1 MAEALGWWGVPLAI
15 AAGTMRGGT
24 PFLFVSLGECL
35 TEKSGKINLGLEGT
49 LLTGAMTAYAT
60 SYLTGSPWL
69 GLIVAGLAGMVLGF
83 IHAWLC
89 QQPRV
94 NDVAVGIAMIIFG
107 SGIAFFFG
115 KPFIQPSAPKLPTI
129 DLGGWSS
136 MPALESALQISPL
149 FLLGVAIAPLMLW
162 FFKSTRWGL
171 FIRAVGDSPDAALAM
186 GVSIKQVRMLCIIA
200 GSFLAGLG
208 GASLSL
214 YYPGVWNENISSG
227 QGLMAVALVI
237 FARWNPI
244 QCLYASL
251 LFGGAQA
258 LGPAL
263 QSVGITQGY
272 YLFNAA
278 PYVLTLAI
286 MIITCSPKRTL
297 TGAPGALG
305 QVTRPILR
313 GAMLETVNFAVNGTL
328 MWGLELNG
336 NLLNVGA
343 TFVREAK
350 TEPAYRLW
358 SIDDRHPAM
367 LRVTTGGSAIALEVW
382 RVPVA
387 GLATILLQEPPGI
400 VYR

>member
-1 MAEALGWWGVPLAI
+1 MTEALGWWGVPLAI

-69 GLIVAGLAGMVLGF
+69 GLLVAGIAGMVLGF

-129 DLGGWSS
+129 DLGGWSNI
-136 MPALESALQISPL
+136 PALESALQISPL
-149 FLLGVAIAPLMLW
+149 FLLGIAVAPLMAW

-186 GVSIKQVRMLCIIA
+186 GVSIKTVRMLCIVA

-214 YYPGVWNENISSG
+214 YYPGVWNESISSG

-237 FARWNPI
+237 FAHWNPM

-251 LFGGAQA
+251 LFGGAQS

-297 TGAPGALG
+297 SGAPGALG
-305 QVTRPILR
+305 TS
-313 GAMLETVNFAVNGTL
+313 N
-328 MWGLELNG
+328 
-336 NLLNVGA
+336 
-343 TFVREAK
+343 
-350 TEPAYRLW
+350 
-358 SIDDRHPAM
+358 
-367 LRVTTGGSAIALEVW
+367 
-382 RVPVA
+382 
-387 GLATILLQEPPGI
+387 
-400 VYR
+400 

>member
-1 MAEALGWWGVPLAI
+1 MTTEALGWWGVPLAI

-69 GLIVAGLAGMVLGF
+69 GLLVAGLAGMVLGF

-107 SGIAFFFG
+107 SGVAFFFG

-129 DLGGWSS
+129 DLGNWSS
-136 MPALESALQISPL
+136 MPALQSALQISPL

-186 GVSIKQVRMLCIIA
+186 GVSIKKVRMLCIIA

-214 YYPGVWNENISSG
+214 YYPGVWNESISSG

-263 QSVGITQGY
+263 QSVGLTQGY

-278 PYVLTLAI
+278 PYVLTLLI

-305 QVTRPILR
+305 T
-313 GAMLETVNFAVNGTL
+313 AN
-328 MWGLELNG
+328 
-336 NLLNVGA
+336 
-343 TFVREAK
+343 
-350 TEPAYRLW
+350 
-358 SIDDRHPAM
+358 
-367 LRVTTGGSAIALEVW
+367 
-382 RVPVA
+382 
-387 GLATILLQEPPGI
+387 
-400 VYR
+400 

>member
-1 MAEALGWWGVPLAI
+1 MAAETVGWWGVPLAI

-49 LLTGAMTAYAT
+49 LLTGAMSAYAI

-69 GLIVAGLAGMVLGF
+69 GVLMAGVAGMALGF
-83 IHAWLC
+83 IHAWLT
-89 QQPRV
+89 QQPKV

-107 SGIAFFFG
+107 SGIAFFLG
-115 KPFIQPSAPKLPTI
+115 KPFIQPSAPQLPTF
-129 DLGGWSS
+129 DLGSWSS
-136 MPALESALQISPL
+136 VSSLQEALRISPL
-149 FLLGVAIAPLMLW
+149 FLIGVALAPAMTW

-186 GVSIKQVRMLCIIA
+186 GVSIKKVRMLSIIA
-200 GSFLAGLG
+200 GSFLAGIG

-214 YYPGVWNENISSG
+214 YYPGIWSERVSTG

-237 FARWNPI
+237 FARWQPM

-258 LGPAL
+258 IGPAL

-278 PYVLTLAI
+278 PYILTLGI
-286 MIITCSPKRTL
+286 MILTCSPTRTIS
-297 TGAPGALG
+297 GAPGALG
-305 QVTRPILR
+305 
-313 GAMLETVNFAVNGTL
+313 
-328 MWGLELNG
+328 
-336 NLLNVGA
+336 
-343 TFVREAK
+343 
-350 TEPAYRLW
+350 
-358 SIDDRHPAM
+358 SI
-367 LRVTTGGSAIALEVW
+367 S
-382 RVPVA
+382 
-387 GLATILLQEPPGI
+387 
-400 VYR
+400 

>member
-1 MAEALGWWGVPLAI
+1 MATEALGWWGVPLAI

-49 LLTGAMTAYAT
+49 LLTGAMSAYGI

-69 GLIVAGLAGMVLGF
+69 GVLVAGLAGLVLGA
-83 IHAWLC
+83 IHGWLS

-107 SGIAFFFG
+107 SGVAFFLG
-115 KPFIQPSAPKLPTI
+115 KPFIQPSAPQLPTLS
-129 DLGGWSS
+129 LGNAT
-136 MPALESALQISPL
+136 MPPALEAALQISPL
-149 FLLGVAIAPLMLW
+149 FLMGLAIAPLMAW

-171 FIRAVGDSPDAALAM
+171 FVRAVGDSPEAARAM
-186 GVSIKQVRMLCIIA
+186 GISIFNVRMLSIMM
-200 GSFLAGLG
+200 GSFLAGIG

-214 YYPGVWNENISSG
+214 YYPGVWTERISSG

-244 QCLYASL
+244 QCLWASL

-263 QSVGITQGY
+263 QSVGIEEGY

-286 MIITCSPKRTL
+286 MIFTCTPKRTL
-297 TGAPGALG
+297 SGVPGALG
-305 QVTRPILR
+305 
-313 GAMLETVNFAVNGTL
+313 
-328 MWGLELNG
+328 
-336 NLLNVGA
+336 
-343 TFVREAK
+343 
-350 TEPAYRLW
+350 
-358 SIDDRHPAM
+358 
-367 LRVTTGGSAIALEVW
+367 TG
-382 RVPVA
+382 
-387 GLATILLQEPPGI
+387 Q
-400 VYR
+400 